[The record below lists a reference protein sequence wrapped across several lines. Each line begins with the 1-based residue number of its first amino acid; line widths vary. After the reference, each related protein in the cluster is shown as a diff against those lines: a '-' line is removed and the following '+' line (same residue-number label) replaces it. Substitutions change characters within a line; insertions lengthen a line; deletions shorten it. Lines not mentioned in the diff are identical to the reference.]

1 MKCIS
6 YYFFTVISNKT
17 RWNIISSLY
26 SKDKCVSDICE
37 EIKEEQSKVS
47 HNLKILSECNFVF
60 SKRAGKKIIYSL
72 NKETIKP
79 LFIIV
84 EKHMKNYCKNNCKL
98 NKNVE
103 KI

>member
-6 YYFFTVISNKT
+6 YYFFNVISNKT

-26 SKDKCVSDICE
+26 SGEKCVSDICK

-60 SKRAGKKIIYSL
+60 SKRSGKNIIYSL

-79 LFIIV
+79 LFLIV

-98 NKNVE
+98 KNNVE